1 MAIIMKH
8 FLLLFLCLI
17 LSAPATSNDEAALDE
32 VDKLVRLRN
41 YPEAVN
47 RLQTLAQQGNPEAQ
61 FRLAGLYRSG
71 RGVERDLSKSH
82 ELYYKAALTGHA
94 QAQFAFALLAEKTRD
109 PTEAAEARKWYQ
121 MAAAQG
127 HERAAARLEELDEAL
142 ANERLVVSTAEI
154 FNAIQHNDETLI
166 DSLIS
171 QGANLDLTDGQGNTT
186 VMAALLAGWP
196 QLADRLIPAVR
207 YPGQANGSGKLPL
220 QLASSRGYRSI
231 VNALLN
237 NDVDIDQRDASGN
250 TALMLAIKNRH
261 RDVAELLLER
271 GAIPGL
277 TNNKKQSAIDI
288 AVVVDD
294 AQGRALLGRY
304 GAKPTDTSEVVPAM
318 SLADFKSAVSKNG
331 ALYKGWPLLN
341 IAIQLGEIQVINQ
354 LISQGPNLAATDP
367 EGNSALLVAA
377 RKGDVDRLRQLLGRG
392 ADPNAVNDNNET
404 ALYLAVDSKCL
415 QCARL
420 LIDNQADPSIE
431 TRTGVTPLEVA
442 IRTSQADVARLL
454 LAAGGDYAG
463 IHRVLVLVVQKKLDK
478 LASELVERDSR
489 LDAADASGRSV
500 LWHSADLGLEMTTV
514 KIVNSGKVDLDKQD
528 KNGRSAISQAVAKGH
543 FKIVRMLAEKGASM
557 VQSSTAGNSLLM
569 LAVLAENP
577 EIVEFMLAQPIDVN
591 ASNNLGNTALMQA
604 AASGQSGVIER
615 LIASGA
621 DLQLRNR
628 EDMNAFQIATDAG
641 HPDTAQL
648 IHDRS
653 NKLFK
658 LFN

>member
-1 MAIIMKH
+1 MKH
-8 FLLLFLCLI
+8 FLLFFLCLI
-17 LSAPATSNDEAALDE
+17 LSAPAASNDEVALDE
-32 VDKLVRLRN
+32 IDTLVRLRN
-41 YPEAVN
+41 YPEAVS
-47 RLQTLAQQGNPEAQ
+47 RLQTLAQKGSPEAQ

-71 RGVERDLSKSH
+71 KGIKRDLGKSH
-82 ELYYKAALTGHA
+82 ELYYKAALTGHV
-94 QAQFAFALLAEKTRD
+94 QAQFSFALLVEKTRD
-109 PTEAAEARKWYQ
+109 PTAAAEARKWYQ
-121 MAAAQG
+121 MAAVQG
-127 HERAAARLEELDEAL
+127 HERAAARLEELNDAL
-142 ANERLVVSTAEI
+142 AGVRLDVSPAEV
-154 FNAIQHNDETLI
+154 FTAIQHNDTALI

-171 QGANLDLTDGQGNTT
+171 YGANLDLSDAQGNTT

-196 QLADRLIPAVR
+196 RLADRLIPAVR
-207 YPGQANGSGKLPL
+207 YPGQANASGNLPL
-220 QLASSRGYRSI
+220 QLASSRGYKDI
-231 VNALLN
+231 VNALL
-237 NDVDIDQRDASGN
+237 DSKVDIDQRDTRGN

-288 AVVVDD
+288 AIIVDD

-304 GAKPTDTSEVVPAM
+304 GVKPRDTSQVVPAM
-318 SLADFKSAVSKNG
+318 SLADFKSAVNKNG

-341 IAIQLGEIQVINQ
+341 IAIQLGEIQVVNQ
-354 LISQGPNLAATDP
+354 LISQGPDLAATDP
-367 EGNSALLVAA
+367 EGNSALQVAA

-392 ADPNAVNDNNET
+392 ADANAINDNKQT

-415 QCARL
+415 QCVKL
-420 LIDNQADPSIE
+420 LIDHQADPSIE

-478 LASELVERDSR
+478 LASELVRRDSR
-489 LDAADASGRSV
+489 LNAPDASGRSV
-500 LWHSADLGLEMTTV
+500 LWHSADLGLEKTTA
-514 KIVNSGKVDLDKQD
+514 KLASSGKVDLDKQD
-528 KNGRSAISQAVAKGH
+528 KNGRSAISQAVANGH
-543 FKIVRMLAEKGASM
+543 FKIVRMLAEKGASV
-557 VQSSTAGNSLLM
+557 VQRSTAGNSLLM
-569 LAVLAENP
+569 LAVLGEDP
-577 EIVEFMLAQPIDVN
+577 EIVEFLLAQPIDVN
-591 ASNNLGNTALMQA
+591 ARNNLGNTALILA
-604 AASGQSGVIER
+604 AASAQNGVIER

-621 DLQLRNR
+621 DLQLRNS
-628 EDMNAFQIATDAG
+628 EDLNAFQIATDAG
-641 HPDTAQL
+641 HRDTSQL

>member
-1 MAIIMKH
+1 MMKH

-17 LSAPATSNDEAALDE
+17 LAAPAASSDEIALDE
-32 VDKLVRLRN
+32 IDKLVRLRN
-41 YPEAVN
+41 YPEAVS
-47 RLQTLAQQGNPEAQ
+47 RLQTLAQKGSPEAQ

-71 RGVERDLSKSH
+71 KGVERDLGKSH
-82 ELYYKAALTGHA
+82 ELYYKAALAGHA
-94 QAQFAFALLAEKTRD
+94 QAQFAFALLAEKSRD
-109 PTEAAEARKWYQ
+109 PSAAAEARKWYQ

-127 HERAAARLEELDEAL
+127 HERAAARLEELSDAL
-142 ANERLVVSTAEI
+142 AGAPHDVSTAEV
-154 FNAIQHNDETLI
+154 FNAIQHNDEALI

-171 QGANLDLTDGQGNTT
+171 QGANLDLIDAQGNTT

-207 YPGQANGSGKLPL
+207 YPGQANASGNLPL
-220 QLASSRGYRSI
+220 QLASSRGYKSI

-237 NDVDIDQRDASGN
+237 HEVDIDQRDASGN

-261 RDVAELLLER
+261 RDVAALLLER

-277 TNNKKQSAIDI
+277 TNNKNQSAIDI
-288 AVVVDD
+288 AIVVDD

-304 GAKPTDTSEVVPAM
+304 GAKPSDTSQVVPAM
-318 SLADFKSAVSKNG
+318 NLADFKLAVSKNG
-331 ALYKGWPLLN
+331 ALYRGWPLLN
-341 IAIQLGEIQVINQ
+341 IAIQLGEIQVVNQ
-354 LISQGPNLAATDP
+354 LISQGPNFAATDP
-367 EGNSALLVAA
+367 EGNSALQVAA

-392 ADPNAVNDNNET
+392 ADPNAVNDNRQT

-415 QCARL
+415 QCAKL
-420 LIDNQADPSIE
+420 LIDHQADPSIE
-431 TRTGVTPLEVA
+431 TRTGVTPLEAA
-442 IRTSQADVARLL
+442 IRTSQEDAVRLL

-478 LASELVERDSR
+478 LASELVQRDSR
-489 LDAADASGRSV
+489 LDEADASGRSV
-500 LWHSADLGLEMTTV
+500 LWYSADLGLEKTTTKLV
-514 KIVNSGKVDLDKQD
+514 SSGKVDLDKQD
-528 KNGRSAISQAVAKGH
+528 KNGRSAISQAVAGGH
-543 FKIVRMLAEKGASM
+543 FRIVRLLVEKGASLT
-557 VQSSTAGNSLLM
+557 QRSTAGNSLLM

-577 EIVEFMLAQPIDVN
+577 EIVEFLLAQTIDVN
-591 ASNNLGNTALMQA
+591 ARNNLGNTALMLA

-615 LIASGA
+615 LIALGA

-628 EDMNAFQIATDAG
+628 EDLNAFQIATDAG